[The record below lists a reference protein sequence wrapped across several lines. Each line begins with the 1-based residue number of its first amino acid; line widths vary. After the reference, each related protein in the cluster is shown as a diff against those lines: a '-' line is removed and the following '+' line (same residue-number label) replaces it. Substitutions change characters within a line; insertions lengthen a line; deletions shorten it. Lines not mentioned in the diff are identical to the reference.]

1 MSACVYTCM
10 CVYVCVCICLNGC
23 VGGGGLEV
31 GRLNIILL
39 RNLGNFNTEQ
49 SLTKAI
55 LAIQLF
61 ILKYLNTENVKGKCN
76 NIYKLSNYIQVIS
89 ICHIRPA
96 YCIYHLP
103 INPPIHSSIISLTLP
118 AYLSI
123 HPSIHPSTSLPT
135 YVSISV
141 ISHLSLSSLH

>member
-1 MSACVYTCM
+1 MSGCVHACM

-23 VGGGGLEV
+23 VGGGGSEV

-61 ILKYLNTENVKGKCN
+61 ILKYLNRKC
-76 NIYKLSNYIQVIS
+76 KRKMQ
-89 ICHIRPA
+89 
-96 YCIYHLP
+96 
-103 INPPIHSSIISLTLP
+103 
-118 AYLSI
+118 
-123 HPSIHPSTSLPT
+123 
-135 YVSISV
+135 
-141 ISHLSLSSLH
+141 